1 MGGAVFLMRRGCFG
15 EGFELLGMGDS
26 LDLPWKCK

>member
-15 EGFELLGMGDS
+15 EGVETFGMGDS
-26 LDLPWKCK
+26 VCSQHLT